1 MIDGKNI
8 FDQSINGKFK
18 TYENIKEIRKI
29 KTSKQALDTDPRA
42 IQQISFSINLDRAG
56 NTTMFLLLKK

>member
-42 IQQISFSINLDRAG
+42 IQQISLSINLDRAG